1 MLGPWRRRGSEA
13 HAAPPSATASR
24 VSSARCGQGTRE
36 KRRVMDPGPRTRR
49 LPCSTSS
56 ASRWA
61 RGGQVGSATR
71 ERRGARVAGRTAE
84 LGGCGGGRGRMR
96 LASVPYWNESER
108 GAPPPPPPPERGCRG
123 AGRAAGRPALPGP
136 AGRRA
141 RAVRAEK
148 APRAGER
155 KEGKKE
161 NERASVRAS
170 RESEQARAR
179 KLPSGPWVPLGR
191 NVTLQVICVSQQS
204 PQPAHHSGKRTPMCC
219 GDERRAA
226 A

>member
-1 MLGPWRRRGSEA
+1 MAPSGIRGPRR
-13 HAAPPSATASR
+13 AAQRHGLAGVFGEVRTGDPRKAA
-24 VSSARCGQGTRE
+24 GNG
-36 KRRVMDPGPRTRR
+36 PGPTDA
-49 LPCSTSS
+49 SS
-56 ASRWA
+56 PMQHQLRESVGAGRPGRECHAREA
-61 RGGQVGSATR
+61 RGAGCR
-71 ERRGARVAGRTAE
+71 EDRGA
-84 LGGCGGGRGRMR
+84 GGLWGGRGRMR